1 MGKGL
6 AKAVEGG
13 SVLLAS
19 RNAHDCSHGDAGSR
33 GDDGDGEGV
42 DERGNSGGREGFE
55 AAAGRRIVRAAPPHQ
70 EDNAAVAAVAAAD
83 HGDHGDHEEK
93 DTTSPPFRRHVVLHE
108 NDLPAPVVS
117 GPSEDRGRV
126 IVSAMPRL
134 PFFAP
139 SLFASCPRRKEE
151 KGMVVVAMKKV
162 MKTIICLH
170 QSNQ

>member
-6 AKAVEGG
+6 AKAVVGQGG

-42 DERGNSGGREGFE
+42 DERGNSGGRGGYE
-55 AAAGRRIVRAAPPHQ
+55 AAAGRIARAPPHQ
-70 EDNAAVAAVAAAD
+70 EDNAVAAADHGD

-134 PFFAP
+134 PFPPPLCLRPAREERK
-139 SLFASCPRRKEE
+139 RR
-151 KGMVVVAMKKV
+151 GWWWWP
-162 MKTIICLH
+162 
-170 QSNQ
+170 